1 MNEPSTTD
9 GIRDELVAVSAIFQ
23 DNVLVLETSRIIL
36 QFPHPLRQPSVRV
49 QITLPPGYPA
59 HTPPCVQVT
68 SLALPT
74 DAIVQKLN
82 SLWVPGEDVLYEW
95 LTFVA
100 DESEALVRQ
109 APTDSNSNLNPSR
122 REDAAEPSSSGRP
135 EYPPCS
141 VEIFHGEIVEV
152 KKSKFQAHVCRIKTF
167 EDVKEVGTDVRCCS
181 PPNPTLSLSPDS
193 SLVRQVMD
201 ALLGNS
207 KVQQASH
214 NMMAYRLP
222 NRDDFDDDGE
232 AQAGK
237 RMLHMLQMMNVSET
251 MVVVSRWFGGTLLGP
266 ARFGIINN
274 VAKDAITRL
283 LPA

>member
-1 MNEPSTTD
+1 MNEPPNTTD

-36 QFPHPLRQPSVRV
+36 QFPSCNSQPSVRV
-49 QITLPPGYPA
+49 HVTLPTGYPA

-74 DAIVQKLN
+74 DALVQKLN

-167 EDVKEVGTDVRCCS
+167 EDVKEVGTDDDVCCS
-181 PPNPTLSLSPDS
+181 PPPPTPPSHPLTLSPSCP
-193 SLVRQVMD
+193 
-201 ALLGNS
+201 
-207 KVQQASH
+207 
-214 NMMAYRLP
+214 
-222 NRDDFDDDGE
+222 
-232 AQAGK
+232 
-237 RMLHMLQMMNVSET
+237 
-251 MVVVSRWFGGTLLGP
+251 
-266 ARFGIINN
+266 
-274 VAKDAITRL
+274 ITRSSARSWTRCWATRKCSRL
-283 LPA
+283 RTT